1 MPEAIRSITMP
12 KVALDAHGQVLILPS
27 SLARPSIGV
36 GT

>member
-12 KVALDAHGQVLILPS
+12 KVALDAHGQVPTLPS
-27 SLARPSIGV
+27 FLAKPSIGV